1 MAGDDSGGGGGERTG
16 DGAGDGTTLGAWDP
30 AQYDRFRDERSR
42 PFYDLAAMIERVP
55 GMRVIDLGC
64 GTGELTA
71 WLHGELGAAETL
83 GVDSSPEMMVLAAP
97 RAAAAAAADSAA
109 DGELR
114 FERAEIVELCA
125 EPARAGRYDLVFS
138 NAALQWIL
146 DHETLIPRVAALVAP
161 GGQLAVQLPA
171 NGDHVAYRLAYELAG
186 EHPYATALDGWR
198 REDPV
203 LAPEWYAETLFAL
216 GFEPPRVRLEVY
228 PHVLPDTLG
237 VVEWMKGSLL
247 TPYRARLPAALYE
260 RFVAEHERRVVAEL
274 GEHSPYFYPFRRI
287 LMHARRPA

>member
-1 MAGDDSGGGGGERTG
+1 MTDGGGGGDQTG
-16 DGAGDGTTLGAWDP
+16 DSTAPGAWDP
-30 AQYDRFRDERSR
+30 AQYDRFHDERSR
-42 PFYDLAAMIERVP
+42 PFYDLAAMIAREP
-55 GMRVIDLGC
+55 AMRVIDLGC

-83 GVDSSPEMMVLAAP
+83 GVDSSPQMLALAAP
-97 RAAAAAAADSAA
+97 RAGEAAE
-109 DGELR
+109 GLR
-114 FERAEIVELCA
+114 FERADIVELCA
-125 EPARAGRYDLVFS
+125 QPQRAGRYDLVFS

-146 DHETLIPRVAALVAP
+146 DHGTLLPRVAALVAP
-161 GGQLAVQLPA
+161 GGQLAVQVPA

-186 EHPYATALDGWR
+186 EQPYAAALEGWR

-274 GEHSPYFYPFRRI
+274 GEHSPFFYPFKRI